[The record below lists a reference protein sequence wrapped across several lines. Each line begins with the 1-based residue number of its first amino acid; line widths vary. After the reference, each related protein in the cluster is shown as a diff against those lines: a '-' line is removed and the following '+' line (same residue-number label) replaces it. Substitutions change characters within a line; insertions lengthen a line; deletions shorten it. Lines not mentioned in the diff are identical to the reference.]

1 MQGKTEYARE
11 GNETTLPSNLR
22 RRNPQNTIPASLK
35 WGGSPYL
42 HLEPFSEKIIG
53 IVTRFGLNS
62 PNNYGS
68 PYPK

>member
-1 MQGKTEYARE
+1 MQGKIEYARE
-11 GNETTLPSNLR
+11 GNEATLPSNLR
-22 RRNPQNTIPASLK
+22 RRNPQNTIPASLR
-35 WGGSPYL
+35 GGAPYF
-42 HLEPFSEKIIG
+42 HLKPFSEKMIV